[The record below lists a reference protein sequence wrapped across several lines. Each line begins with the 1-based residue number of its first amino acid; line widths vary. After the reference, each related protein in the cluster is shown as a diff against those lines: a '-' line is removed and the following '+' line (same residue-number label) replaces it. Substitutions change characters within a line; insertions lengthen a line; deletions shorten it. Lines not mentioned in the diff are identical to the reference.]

1 MKVFVSH
8 RTAPNTL
15 RIPWFGHESGKTDG
29 LDFGLAGFPAAAR
42 SPSEERACRRPREMR
57 ADARR
62 RAVLESCRSDH
73 WFGSESGK
81 TDGLDFG
88 LAGFPAAARS
98 PSDER
103 ACCRPREMRAGA
115 RRRAVLES
123 CQSDRWFGN
132 ASLFIFGQPGLRLQL
147 DSLDFGYFQRKI
159 VKKCG
164 FEFGRAIRIL

>member
-1 MKVFVSH
+1 MKKSIHESIRVTQNS
-8 RTAPNTL
+8 AKYSQNTL
-15 RIPWFGHESGKTDG
+15 VR
-29 LDFGLAGFPAAAR
+29 
-42 SPSEERACRRPREMR
+42 
-57 ADARR
+57 
-62 RAVLESCRSDH
+62 
-73 WFGSESGK
+73 

-103 ACCRPREMRAGA
+103 ACRRPREMRAGA